1 MSAWYGLVS
10 AATPSLHAKRIRV
23 RLRAAVLPALLFS
36 LGARASGAQQVKG
49 VVRDAETNKGVPRAF
64 VSLIDTTATPVFAIP
79 TDSRG
84 RFTLRVPE
92 PGIYAVLAYK
102 DGYLKQTS
110 GWMEVTARDT
120 FEVTPKL
127 ARLSTTLTPVLI
139 EAERDSLRETSFF
152 GQSLKALGGVLVT
165 PTQVRLA
172 AEQSPDIYDLVNSL
186 RVQALRVKTI
196 TILEP
201 QPGLLPGVYQCI
213 VYSRTNKCVMLVID
227 GMRFPNLG
235 DQLQL
240 QGLLSPSGVSHML
253 FLRPEEAGVL
263 FGDGSQN
270 GVLAITTKA
279 AAKR

>member
-1 MSAWYGLVS
+1 MPPDTG
-10 AATPSLHAKRIRV
+10 RITRH
-23 RLRAAVLPALLFS
+23 RSRAARPRLFAQVMLSLFVLPLWAVP
-36 LGARASGAQQVKG
+36 ARTQQVKG
-49 VVRDAETNKGVPRAF
+49 VVRDAETNKAVPNAF
-64 VSLIDTTATPVFAIP
+64 VSLLDTTATPVFAIP

-84 RFTLRVPE
+84 RFTLRIPE

-102 DGYLKQTS
+102 EGYLKQTS
-110 GWMEVTARDT
+110 GWMEVTAKDT

-127 ARLSTTLTPVLI
+127 ARLATTLTPVLI
-139 EAERDSLRETSFF
+139 EAERDSLLGTSYF
-152 GQSLKALGGVLVT
+152 GQSLKALGGVLMT

-186 RVQALRVKTI
+186 RVQALRVKSI
-196 TILEP
+196 HIE
-201 QPGLLPGVYQCI
+201 QAQKGLLPGLYQCI
-213 VYSRTNKCVMLVID
+213 VYSRTNSCVMLVID

-240 QGLLSPSGVSHML
+240 QGLLTPNGVSHML

-270 GVLAITTKA
+270 GVLVITTKA